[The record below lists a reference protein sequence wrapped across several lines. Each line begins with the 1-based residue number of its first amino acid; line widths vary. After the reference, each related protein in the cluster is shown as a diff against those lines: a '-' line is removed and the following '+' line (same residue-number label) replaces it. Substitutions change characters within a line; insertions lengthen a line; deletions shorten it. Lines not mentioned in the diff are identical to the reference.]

1 MMKNNVY
8 IKQIFE
14 EGLATT
20 FYQKPK
26 LYIEKNID
34 NNILKHICFTCLNIL
49 YIIFIIIISILIFNF
64 NFPL

>member
-1 MMKNNVY
+1 MNNIY

-26 LYIEKNID
+26 KYIEKKLEKSS
-34 NNILKHICFTCLNIL
+34 LKNTFLIFLKAL
-49 YIIFIIIISILIFNF
+49 YIIFLMIITYFIFIF

>member
-1 MMKNNVY
+1 MNNIY
-8 IKQIFE
+8 IKQIYE

-26 LYIEKNID
+26 KFIEKNLNIP
-34 NNILKHICFTCLNIL
+34 ILKKICLSCLNIM
-49 YIIFIIIISILIFNF
+49 YILFLIIITYFIFTF

>member
-1 MMKNNVY
+1 MKNNIY

-26 LYIEKNID
+26 KYIDKNFD
-34 NNILKHICFTCLNIL
+34 ENIFKNVSLFCLNAL
-49 YIIFIIIISILIFNF
+49 YIIFLIIIIYLVFTF